1 VLFLGIKDMGI
12 TDIKRVLR
20 LYFIQQLA
28 QDELVRSGNMLN
40 PDFDYIQNS
49 EGISLLADAYREALR
64 NENSQGLDRAIEL
77 AEAFDRSTDV
87 NSSDFKRFYR
97 EFIKIEI
104 ELLGILLKREYS
116 NYSEE
121 VKYLYDDETGL
132 SDSAFGSYEADA
144 QPLETLALVTH
155 AVVVANKQSAAGK
168 ISGRVRKDTAD
179 KECKDFDGCALD
191 MLNDDSGHPNT
202 HIATTCKRRT
212 GNTYP
217 HDRLRKR
224 VADLKKQSGH

>member
-1 VLFLGIKDMGI
+1 LDI
-12 TDIKRVLR
+12 TNIKRELR

-40 PDFDYIQNS
+40 PDFDYVPNS

-64 NENSQGLDRAIEL
+64 NKNSQGLDRAIEVV
-77 AEAFDRSTDV
+77 EAFDRSTDV
-87 NSSDFKRFYR
+87 NSFDFKRFYR

-104 ELLGILLKREYS
+104 ELLGVLLKREYS

-179 KECKDFDGCALD
+179 KECNDFDGCALD
-191 MLNDDSGHPNT
+191 MLNDDRGHPNT
-202 HIATTCKRRT
+202 HIATPCKRRT

-224 VADLKKQSGH
+224 VAELKKQSGH

>member
-64 NENSQGLDRAIEL
+64 NKNSQGLDRAIEVV
-77 AEAFDRSTDV
+77 EAFDRSTDV
-87 NSSDFKRFYR
+87 NSFDFKRFYR

-104 ELLGILLKREYS
+104 ELLGVLLKREYS

-179 KECKDFDGCALD
+179 KECNDFDGCALD
-191 MLNDDSGHPNT
+191 MLNDDRGHPNT
-202 HIATTCKRRT
+202 HIATPCKRRT